1 MPRRISDYPDAF
13 AGWNLISSFGS
24 IISVIATWL
33 FLYILYIQLIEGKA
47 TSRYLW
53 LTPQFYSDALQT
65 LLNRAYNSLEWCL
78 NSPVKPHAFVSL
90 PLQSGFSFNWSLF
103 KTKLKEKCT
112 IQNFLILFITT
123 LLGYS
128 LKLYAS
134 NRWGVE
140 LNDFCVYMSAYGVI
154 GGSVKL
160 VKSFL
165 EGFEFVK
172 DSNTLKMTSSGVGE
186 NILKMTSSGVG
197 GNIPTQS
204 GSGSG
209 LASGSGSGSGL
220 GSGLASGSGS
230 GSGLGSG
237 SSSGSVDESGSGSD
251 HNHIFENID
260 RLLSTNKEHMD
271 AAKALLGEKNHEKYL
286 NNSEK
291 IKTLNLSYLDE
302 VSKDLN
308 VLPKLSN
315 THRKMVKSLLH
326 RLKSE
331 ITSYNED
338 LKKFSDSN
346 VEVRVDT
353 ILSRKAEFL
362 EKEKD
367 IMDGFDDLVA
377 KSMRKEFE
385 KDVETDKSLSKYRRG
400 MENALKEKQE
410 HRNSIYLQIKKLQEY
425 NRKLIQKPEEKE

>member
-1 MPRRISDYPDAF
+1 
-13 AGWNLISSFGS
+13 
-24 IISVIATWL
+24 
-33 FLYILYIQLIEGKA
+33 
-47 TSRYLW
+47 
-53 LTPQFYSDALQT
+53 
-65 LLNRAYNSLEWCL
+65 
-78 NSPVKPHAFVSL
+78 
-90 PLQSGFSFNWSLF
+90 
-103 KTKLKEKCT
+103 
-112 IQNFLILFITT
+112 
-123 LLGYS
+123 
-128 LKLYAS
+128 
-134 NRWGVE
+134 
-140 LNDFCVYMSAYGVI
+140 MSAYGVI

-209 LASGSGSGSGL
+209 LASGSGSGSG
-220 GSGLASGSGS
+220 SGLASGSGS

-271 AAKALLGEKNHEKYL
+271 AAKALLGERNHEKYL

-353 ILSRKAEFL
+353 ILSRKDEFL

-367 IMDGFDDLVA
+367 IMDGFDDIVA

-410 HRNSIYLQIKKLQEY
+410 HRNSIYLKIKKLQEY
-425 NRKLIQKPEEKE
+425 NRKLIQNPEEKE

>member
-33 FLYILYIQLIEGKA
+33 FLYMLYIQLIEGKA

-90 PLQSGFSFNWSLF
+90 PLQSGFSFNLSLF

-112 IQNFLILFITT
+112 IKNALILFITT
-123 LLGYS
+123 LFGYS
-128 LKLYAS
+128 LKLYVS

-140 LNDFCVYMSAYGVI
+140 LNDLFVYMSAFGLI

-186 NILKMTSSGVG
+186 NILKMTSSGIG

-209 LASGSGSGSGL
+209 LASGSGSGL
-220 GSGLASGSGS
+220 GSGS
-230 GSGLGSG
+230 G
-237 SSSGSVDESGSGSD
+237 SGSVDESGSGSGSGSGSD
-251 HNHIFENID
+251 HNLIFENID
-260 RLLSTNKEHMD
+260 KLLSTNKEHMD
-271 AAKALLGEKNHEKYL
+271 AAKALLGERNHEKYL

-291 IKTLNLSYLDE
+291 IKTLNLLYLDE
-302 VSKDLN
+302 VSKDLDI
-308 VLPKLSN
+308 LPKLSN
-315 THRKMVKSLLH
+315 KHRKMTKSLLH

-331 ITSYNED
+331 IASYNED
-338 LKKFSDSN
+338 LKKLSDSN
-346 VEVRVDT
+346 VEVKIDT
-353 ILSRKAEFL
+353 ILSRKAEFF

-377 KSMRKEFE
+377 KSIRKDFE
-385 KDVETDKSLSKYRRG
+385 KDVETDKSLSKLRRAL
-400 MENALKEKQE
+400 ENTLKEKQE
-410 HRNSIYLQIKKLQEY
+410 RRNSIYLQIKKLQEY
-425 NRKLIQKPEEKE
+425 NRKLIQTPEENE